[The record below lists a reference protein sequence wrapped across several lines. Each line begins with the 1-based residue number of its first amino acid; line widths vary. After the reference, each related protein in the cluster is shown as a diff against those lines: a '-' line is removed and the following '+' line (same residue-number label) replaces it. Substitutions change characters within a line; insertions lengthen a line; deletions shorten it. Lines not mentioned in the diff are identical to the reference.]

1 MSSLSQH
8 LPRLLPLAASLGFAF
23 GLTTHTSTVSAATL
37 LVTDCSDGAGSGTLR
52 HTIAAAAANDTV
64 LIQAATC
71 SKITVSGSQIV
82 PLVTPLSIT
91 GPGSAQLTISGGL
104 DASPSQYHRVFASA
118 GSLTLTGMTI
128 DEAKYT
134 ATPFPIGGCVYTGGN
149 LTLSDVVM
157 SNCIVAPT
165 TGVTANTRGG
175 AVYSQGSVAMIN
187 SNISGNL
194 ITASSST
201 EGRGAGVYA
210 KNGLIAK
217 YSTISNN
224 TSLVNV
230 GYGGGAFVA
239 GGNVTVFKSTISHN
253 SSVRGGGLFVA
264 APVGGVGGGGNQTI
278 SYSTISNNT
287 ATDNGGLELHSV
299 DNTKTVKIVNST
311 ISGNVVTGF
320 QGGAG
325 TYVPT
330 KVYNSTIA
338 FNRAGTSGFAVGLYS
353 NQTIKMQ
360 SSIFAN
366 NTGNGSYDVG
376 SRLGVL
382 NGANNVITATTS
394 AVPLGTI
401 STCPKLGPL
410 ANNGAGLF
418 THALLFNSPAI
429 DQGNLTGGSLT
440 TDERGA
446 TRNVGGGVDIGSYER
461 QASETQLTDDRI
473 FYAEFESACF

>member
-8 LPRLLPLAASLGFAF
+8 LPRLLPLAASLGLAF
-23 GLTTHTSTVSAATL
+23 GLTTPTQTVSAATL
-37 LVTDCSDGAGSGTLR
+37 LVTDCTDGAGSGTLR
-52 HTIAAAAANDTV
+52 HTIASAAANDTV
-64 LIQAATC
+64 LIQAGTC

-82 PLVTPLSIT
+82 PLVTPLTIQ

-104 DASPSQYHRVFASA
+104 DASPSQYHRVFASV

-128 DEAKYT
+128 NEAKYT
-134 ATPFPIGGCVYTGGN
+134 ATPFPIGGCVYTGGS
-149 LTLSDVVM
+149 LSLNDVVLQDCFVEP
-157 SNCIVAPT
+157 S
-165 TGVTANTRGG
+165 TGVSANTRGG
-175 AVYSQGSVAMIN
+175 AAYSKGGMVMLN
-187 SNISGNL
+187 SNVSYNL
-194 ITASSST
+194 ITASST
-201 EGRGAGVYA
+201 TRGLGAGVYA
-210 KNGLIAK
+210 KAGLIAK
-217 YSTISNN
+217 YSTISHNSN
-224 TSLVNV
+224 LASS
-230 GYGGGAFVA
+230 GSGGGAYVSGGVA
-239 GGNVTVFKSTISHN
+239 TFFKDTISHN
-253 SSVRGGGLFVA
+253 SAPRGAGFFTAGPSGGG
-264 APVGGVGGGGNQTI
+264 GGGGNLTV
-278 SYSTISNNT
+278 SYTTISNNT
-287 ATDNGGLELHSV
+287 GTDNGAFEARAV
-299 DNTKTVKIVNST
+299 DGTKTAKIVNST

-325 TYVPT
+325 TYMPT
-330 KVYNSTIA
+330 QVYNSTIA
-338 FNRAGTSGFAVGLYS
+338 FNRAGTSSFAVGLYS

-410 ANNGAGLF
+410 KNNGAGLF
-418 THALLFNSPAI
+418 THALQFNSPAI